1 MTVAESDIAAG
12 IAAAEAYE
20 GWEAGFVGADHN
32 REMVVI
38 LLNAAGASSDQ
49 SLAGRR
55 SAAVIALN
63 AAITAAGKSGSVP
76 DGMIAGVTAA
86 VINK

>member
-1 MTVAESDIAAG
+1 MTEADIDAG

-20 GWEAGFVGADHN
+20 GWEAGFVGAAHN
-32 REMVVI
+32 REMVII
-38 LLNAAGASSDQ
+38 LLNAAGASADQ

-63 AAITAAGKSGSVP
+63 AAIAAAGQSGSVP